1 MISKKII
8 GSFLVSAVVLL
19 AGTAFAKNIYKYQD
33 ENGIWHFTDQAPDEG
48 QEFEAIYMER
58 EPEPRIRMRRDGPE
72 SSPVYKLF
80 NDFWGPVEVE
90 LSLSEATNVLTEPAL
105 PARFV
110 IPGQIEQSLIGLG
123 AVDTRQGF
131 SYRLHLSSVPGP
143 PNPVLPVDLQIH
155 PPFPVD
161 EAYIVSQGFNGS
173 KTHMTDDSRHA
184 IDIVMPVGTTIMAV
198 RDGIVM
204 DVEEDF
210 NKAGTDLE
218 KFADKANHVRIL
230 HKDGTMTLYAHLDL
244 ASVNVRPGAKVRAGQ
259 RIAKSG
265 NTGYSS
271 GPHLHFVI
279 QQNVGMKMRS
289 VPFRFHRPAGEPRIP
304 VEKELLSGTLP
315 GRF

>member
-1 MISKKII
+1 MTLKNITGI
-8 GSFLVSAVVLL
+8 FLVAVAVLL
-19 AGTAFAKNIYKYQD
+19 TGTVFAKNIYKYQD
-33 ENGIWHFTDQAPDEG
+33 ENGIWHFTDRAPDEG
-48 QEFEAIYMER
+48 QKFEAIYMER
-58 EPEPRIRMRRDGPE
+58 EPEPRIRMRREGPE

-90 LSLSEATNVLTEPAL
+90 LKLSEARNVLTEPPL

-110 IPGQIEQSLIGLG
+110 IPGQTEQSLIGLG
-123 AVDTRQGF
+123 AVDTLQGF

-143 PNPVLPVDLQIH
+143 PNPVVASDLTIH
-155 PPFPVD
+155 PPFPAD
-161 EAYIVSQGFNGS
+161 EAYYVSQGFNGV
-173 KTHMTDDSRHA
+173 KTHMTEDSRNA

-198 RDGIVM
+198 RDGVVM

-210 NKAGTDLE
+210 NKAGTDIE
-218 KFADKANHVRIL
+218 EFADKANHVRIL

-259 RIAKSG
+259 RIARSG

-271 GPHLHFVI
+271 GPHLHFVV

-289 VPFRFHRPAGEPRIP
+289 VPFRFHRLEGEPRTP

-315 GRF
+315 GRY